1 MIGATFALYS
11 VSSRYGL
18 EERRKRFRP
27 EFVEIVEKYRRNL
40 LELQIK
46 NTESRQNKKNDGA
59 GRIWIEILHDN

>member
-1 MIGATFALYS
+1 MIIGATFALYS
-11 VSSRYGL
+11 VSSRHGL

-46 NTESRQNKKNDGA
+46 KKKVDNKKNDGA